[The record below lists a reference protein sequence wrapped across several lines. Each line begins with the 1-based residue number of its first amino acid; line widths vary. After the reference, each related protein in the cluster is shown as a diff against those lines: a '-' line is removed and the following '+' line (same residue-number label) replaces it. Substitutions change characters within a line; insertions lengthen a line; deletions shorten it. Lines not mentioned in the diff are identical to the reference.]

1 MTDKNIREFY
11 EKYHYDGIDNPVA
24 DFMQKERCQ
33 VLKKLLKNE
42 SGNILVVGCGSQNE
56 MSIVNDEAK
65 ATGIDISE
73 VAIKKARKQFPQFNF
88 TVADATKLPF
98 GDKKF
103 DCVVCSEV
111 IEHIKDRDK
120 ALSEIKRVLKEGGT
134 FIITTPNWWSWYGL
148 ARFFAEKL
156 FSKPFTSG
164 DQPIDNWSNPK
175 SLKKEISK
183 AGFKIISFKGIWY
196 HIPFGKGKKQ
206 IPQQITLPL
215 VKFFYP
221 LDLLLG
227 YILPWFGHMI
237 LIKSKDDYEN

>member
-1 MTDKNIREFY
+1 MTDKGVKNFY
-11 EKYHYDGIDNPVA
+11 EKYHSDGINNPVA
-24 DFMQKERCQ
+24 DFMQKERCR
-33 VLKKLLKNE
+33 VLKNLLKNE

-88 TVADATKLPF
+88 MVADATKLPF
-98 GDKKF
+98 DDKEF

-111 IEHIKDRDK
+111 IEHIENRGK
-120 ALSEIKRVLKEGGT
+120 ALSEIKRVLKDGGT

-196 HIPFGKGKKQ
+196 HIPFGKGEKQ
-206 IPQQITLPL
+206 VPQQITLPL
-215 VKFFYP
+215 VKFFNP
-221 LDLLLG
+221 LDTLLG
-227 YILPWFGHMI
+227 KIFPWFGHMI
-237 LIKSKDDYEN
+237 LLQLKK